1 MKKAPRGR
9 RVNATGR
16 SVGDSQHVRLYR
28 YELESV
34 AYRSLSLGAR
44 ALLVE
49 LKALFNGSNN
59 GSLFMSVRE
68 AAKRLNSSKSFAAD
82 RFQELH
88 DRGFIRPKTCGAF
101 SVKCLLGEGRATN
114 WILTEHPFANAL
126 PTKDFM
132 RWRPD
137 EVQNAVRPGGRTV
150 RPGGHSS
157 EIEPKKSKSVRPGG
171 RLTTLLGVSR
181 SAPADTVSLPRE
193 VA

>member
-1 MKKAPRGR
+1 VKRRGR
-9 RVNATGR
+9 RVDATGR
-16 SVGDSQHVRLYR
+16 SIGDSQHVRLYR
-28 YELESV
+28 YELEST

-68 AAKRLNSSKSFAAD
+68 AAKRLNSSKTYAAD
-82 RFQELH
+82 RLQELH
-88 DRGFIRPKTCGAF
+88 DKGFIRPKQNGAF
-101 SVKCLLGEGRATN
+101 SVKCLVGEGRATS
-114 WILTEHPFANAL
+114 WILTEYPFANAL

-137 EVQNAVRPGGRTV
+137 EIQNAVRPGGRTV
-150 RPGGHSS
+150 RPGGHSTR
-157 EIEPKKSKSVRPGG
+157 KLQKSAQSVRPGG
-171 RLTTLLGVSR
+171 RFTPRIVDSR
-181 SAPADTVSLPRE
+181 SVPADTVSLPRE

>member
-1 MKKAPRGR
+1 MKPRRGR
-9 RVNATGR
+9 RVDATGR

-28 YELESV
+28 YELESA

-49 LKALFNGSNN
+49 LRALFNGSNN

-88 DRGFIRPKTCGAF
+88 DKGFIRPKTRGAF
-101 SVKCLLGEGRATN
+101 NVKCLVGEGRATI

-137 EVQNAVRPGGRTV
+137 EIQNAVRPGGRLV
-150 RPGGHSS
+150 RPGGQLH
-157 EIEPKKSKSVRPGG
+157 KKAAGNVESVRPGG
-171 RLTTLLGVSR
+171 RFTPLIVHSR